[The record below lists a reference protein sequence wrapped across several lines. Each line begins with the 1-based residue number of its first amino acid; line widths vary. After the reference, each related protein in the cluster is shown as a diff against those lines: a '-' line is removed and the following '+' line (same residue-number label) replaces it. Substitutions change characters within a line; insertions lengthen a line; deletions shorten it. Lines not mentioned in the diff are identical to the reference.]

1 MSQFTFPTTLP
12 LGEVDYITFSHR
24 KYQPNQK
31 NIVTGGNI
39 TKNSAEPPASGN
51 TIALYMPTSTPAS
64 NNAQGWTDSGNKFSG
79 PIGLIRKAAGSALVN
94 ANNIDTSGSL
104 GDMARQ
110 VVGDTTL
117 GQVIFAGL
125 AEVGGFVAGVSANQL
140 MSISKGQINNPNVE
154 MMYDGP
160 KLRAFSFNFI
170 FLPYNTS
177 DTSSVNNIIK
187 EFKIYSTPNLDGADK
202 RMLGVPHLWNI
213 NYQGKAAPYMNK
225 FKPCVLTNFVV
236 QENGG
241 DPYHSTFYD
250 GAPTSTSIQLTFE
263 ETQIITREDH
273 EESDGLRGF

>member
-31 NIVTGGNI
+31 NLVTGGNI
-39 TKNSAEPPASGN
+39 SKSSAEPPASGN

-64 NNAQGWTDSGNKFSG
+64 NNAQGWTDSGQKFSG
-79 PIGLIRKAAGSALVN
+79 PIGLIRKAAGSAFVN
-94 ANNIDTSGSL
+94 ANEIETSGGL
-104 GDMARQ
+104 RDI
-110 VVGDTTL
+110 VGQAVGESTV
-117 GQVIFAGL
+117 GQVIFAG
-125 AEVGGFVAGVSANQL
+125 ASVVGGAIAGVEANQL

-187 EFKIYSTPNLDGADK
+187 EFKLYSTPNLDGADK

-213 NYQGKAAPYMNK
+213 NYKGKAAPYMNK

-250 GAPTSTSIQLTFE
+250 GAPTSTSIQLRFE

>member
-31 NIVTGGNI
+31 NLVTGGNI
-39 TKNSAEPPASGN
+39 SKNSAEPPASGN

-64 NNAQGWTDSGNKFSG
+64 NNAQGWTDSGQKFSG
-79 PIGLIRKAAGSALVN
+79 PIGLIRKAAGSAFVN

-104 GDMARQ
+104 GDIARQ
-110 VVGDTTL
+110 AVGDSTV
-117 GQVIFAGL
+117 GQVLFAGL
-125 AEVGGFVAGVSANQL
+125 AEVGGVVAGVTANQL

-187 EFKIYSTPNLDGADK
+187 EFKLYSTPNLDGEDK

-250 GAPTSTSIQLTFE
+250 GAPTSTSIQLRFE

>member
-31 NIVTGGNI
+31 NMVLGGNL
-39 TKNSAEPPASGN
+39 TKSTAEPPASGN

-64 NNAQGWTDSGNKFSG
+64 NNAQGWSDSGEKFSG
-79 PIGLIRKAAGSALVN
+79 PIGSIRKSLGAAAM
-94 ANNIDTSGSL
+94 NIDKVSLEGSP
-104 GDMARQ
+104 GDIANRII
-110 VVGDTTL
+110 GETTL
-117 GQVIFAGL
+117 GQLGFAFL
-125 AEVGGFVAGVSANQL
+125 AEGAKFVSGASVNQI

-170 FLPYNTS
+170 FIPYNTS

-187 EFKIYSTPNLDGADK
+187 EFKLYSTPNLDGADK

-213 NYQGKAAPYMNK
+213 NYKGKAAPFMNK

-250 GAPTSTSIQLTFE
+250 GAPTSTSIRLRFE

>member
-64 NNAQGWTDSGNKFSG
+64 NNAQGWSDSGQKFSG

-94 ANNIDTSGSL
+94 ANKIDTSGSL

-110 VVGDTTL
+110 AVGDSTA
-117 GQVIFAGL
+117 GQVLFAGL
-125 AEVGGFVAGVSANQL
+125 AEVGGVVAGVTANQL

-170 FLPYNTS
+170 FIPYNTS

-187 EFKIYSTPNLDGADK
+187 EFKLYSTPNLDGEDK

-250 GAPTSTSIQLTFE
+250 GAPTSTSIQLRFE

>member
-31 NIVTGGNI
+31 NMVLGGNL
-39 TKNSAEPPASGN
+39 TKSTAEPPASGN

-64 NNAQGWTDSGNKFSG
+64 NNAQGWTDSGQKFSG
-79 PIGLIRKAAGSALVN
+79 AFNLIRKAAGSAFVN
-94 ANNIDTSGSL
+94 ANMIDTSG
-104 GDMARQ
+104 GIEDIARQ
-110 VVGDTTL
+110 VAGETTVGQL
-117 GQVIFAGL
+117 IFDVA
-125 AEVGGFVAGVSANQL
+125 AKVGGAAAGVSANQI

-160 KLRAFSFNFI
+160 KLRAFTFNFI
-170 FLPYNTS
+170 FIPYNTS

-187 EFKIYSTPNLDGADK
+187 EFKLYSTPNLDGADK

-213 NYQGKAAPYMNK
+213 NYQGKAAPFMNK

-250 GAPTSTSIQLTFE
+250 GAPTSTSIQLRFE

>member
-79 PIGLIRKAAGSALVN
+79 PIGLIKKALGSAAL
-94 ANNIDTSGSL
+94 NIDKVNLSGSA
-104 GDMARQ
+104 GDVATQ
-110 VVGDTTL
+110 LVGDSTM
-117 GQVIFAGL
+117 GQVGFQFATELVSGL
-125 AEVGGFVAGVSANQL
+125 AGVEPNQL

-187 EFKIYSTPNLDGADK
+187 EFKLYSTPNLDGADK

-250 GAPTSTSIQLTFE
+250 GAPTSTSIQLRFE

>member
-31 NIVTGGNI
+31 NMVLGGNL
-39 TKNSAEPPASGN
+39 TKSTAEPPASGN

-64 NNAQGWTDSGNKFSG
+64 NNAQGWSDSGQKFSG
-79 PIGLIRKAAGSALVN
+79 PIGLIRKSLGAAAM
-94 ANNIDTSGSL
+94 NIDKVSLEGSP
-104 GDMARQ
+104 GDIANRII
-110 VVGDTTL
+110 GETTL
-117 GQVIFAGL
+117 GQLGFAFL
-125 AEVGGFVAGVSANQL
+125 AEGAKFVSGVEANQI

-170 FLPYNTS
+170 FIPYNTS

-187 EFKIYSTPNLDGADK
+187 EFKLYSTPNLDGADK

-213 NYQGKAAPYMNK
+213 NYKGKAAPFMNK
-225 FKPCVLTNFVV
+225 FKPCVLTNLVV

-250 GAPTSTSIQLTFE
+250 GAPTSTSIQLRFE

>member
-31 NIVTGGNI
+31 NLVTGGNI
-39 TKNSAEPPASGN
+39 SKNSAEPPASGN

-64 NNAQGWTDSGNKFSG
+64 NNAQGWTDSGQKFSG

-94 ANNIDTSGSL
+94 ANKIDTSGSL

-110 VVGDTTL
+110 AVGDSTV
-117 GQVIFAGL
+117 GQVLFAGL
-125 AEVGGFVAGVSANQL
+125 AEVGGVVAGVTANQL

-170 FLPYNTS
+170 FIPYNTS

-187 EFKIYSTPNLDGADK
+187 EFKLYSTPNLDGEDK

-250 GAPTSTSIQLTFE
+250 GAPTSTSIQLRFE